1 MSKPKA
7 IQETI
12 DLGDGRSIII
22 ETGVL
27 AKQADG
33 AVMVRMGDTMMLA
46 SVVSAKQAKEDVD
59 FMPLSVDYKEKY
71 AALGKFPGGFLKREA
86 RPSDYEILISR
97 FICSYRYGNTYS
109 YI

>member
-12 DLGDGRSIII
+12 DLGDGRSITI

-46 SVVSAKQAKEDVD
+46 SVVSAKRSQRGCG
-59 FMPLSVDYKEKY
+59 LY
-71 AALGKFPGGFLKREA
+71 ATFRRL
-86 RPSDYEILISR
+86 
-97 FICSYRYGNTYS
+97 
-109 YI
+109 